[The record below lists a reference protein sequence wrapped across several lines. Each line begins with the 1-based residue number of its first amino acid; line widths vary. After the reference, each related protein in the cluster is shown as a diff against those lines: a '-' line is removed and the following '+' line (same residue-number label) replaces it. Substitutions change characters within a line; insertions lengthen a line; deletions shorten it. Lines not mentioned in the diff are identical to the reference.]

1 MPLHHL
7 PITDYVRLYA
17 TLEEIQKVNAKQDEE
32 DQDQEMSD
40 VGSLSDEEEVA
51 GRMDL

>member
-1 MPLHHL
+1 M
-7 PITDYVRLYA
+7 RLYA
-17 TLEEIQKVNAKQDEE
+17 TLEEIEKVKGKQEDEDE
-32 DQDQEMSD
+32 DQEMSD